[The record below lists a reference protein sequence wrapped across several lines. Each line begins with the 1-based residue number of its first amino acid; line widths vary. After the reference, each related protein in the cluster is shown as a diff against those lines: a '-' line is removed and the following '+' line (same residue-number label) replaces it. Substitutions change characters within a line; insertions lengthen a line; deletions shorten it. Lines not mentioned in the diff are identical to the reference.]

1 MSFPADFETIAGTR
15 LWIATGRPTDNTEAA
30 FDTLFATGAK
40 EFTVTKV
47 GIIEGREYNNSE
59 IDVVSSSLVRTKKG
73 NYKLPVS
80 EWEILNDG
88 TGGSYDLART
98 AMQSTSIY
106 SFCAIRQSGAQ
117 FYWTAQVSNLKDNG
131 GGSNDAIVYALSL
144 LFQTEAI
151 KAATPVVPG

>member
-1 MSFPADFETIAGTR
+1 MSFPADFETLAGTR

-47 GIIEGREYNNSE
+47 GTIEGREYNTSE
-59 IDVVSSSLVRTKKG
+59 IDVVSQSQVRTKKG
-73 NYKLPVS
+73 NYKLPTS

-88 TGGSYDLART
+88 AGGSYDLART
-98 AMQSTSIY
+98 AMQSSSIY

-117 FYWTAQVSNLKDNG
+117 LYFTAQVMNLKENG
-131 GGSNDAIVYALSL
+131 GGSNDSITYALSL

-151 KAATPVVPG
+151 KATTPVTPG